1 MTSDPSPTAPVDPVP
16 MSPRPERRPPLG
28 RLVRPADFERV
39 LGTPIRLRSAHFAL
53 HHLEGAPLPV
63 RWPGHAPVDPSLST
77 DLSTGDAALAPP
89 HVDDSGRWLGLV
101 VPKRFAQR
109 SVTRSLLKRQIRNVA
124 AHCGPSLPP
133 GCWVA
138 RLRSPFDPSHF
149 RSAASDALRAEARAE
164 LLALFARAV
173 RGERD
178 APRPRRPR
186 EEAAGPGR
194 QKKGGSAR

>member
-28 RLVRPADFERV
+28 RLLRPADFERV
-39 LGTPIRLRSAHFAL
+39 LGTPIRLRSPHFAL
-53 HHLEGAPLPV
+53 HHLEGRPLPP
-63 RWPGHAPVDPSLST
+63 RRPGHAPVDPRLST
-77 DLSTGDAALAPP
+77 ELSTGDAKLAAH

-101 VPKRFAQR
+101 VPKRFAKR
-109 SVTRSLLKRQIRNVA
+109 AVTRSLLKRQIRNVA
-124 AHCGPSLPP
+124 AHCASSLPP

-138 RLRSPFDPSHF
+138 RLRSPFDPAQF
-149 RSAASDALRAEARAE
+149 RSAASDALRDEARAE
-164 LLALFARAV
+164 LLALFGRAV

-186 EEAAGPGR
+186 PDR
-194 QKKGGSAR
+194 